1 MQDESVFLNSGNV
14 YVSNARVTIG
24 GTTYATANLTS
35 VEGRVAPPKRGCALA
50 LIIFGGIALAG
61 GCMAVLSDPNSV
73 GNSLGSCALSVAI
86 IAAGVVWFKALK
98 PTYRVLLASAS
109 GQVEALSSKDE
120 ELIDSVIA
128 AINAAM
134 VHRG

>member
-24 GTTYATANLTS
+24 GKTYSTANITS
-35 VEGRVAPPKRGCALA
+35 VEGRVTPPKRGCALG
-50 LIIFGGIALAG
+50 LIILGGFVLAG
-61 GCMAVLSDPNSV
+61 GCMAMLSGQESV
-73 GNSLGSCALSVAI
+73 GNTLGSFALSLAI
-86 IAAGVVWFKALK
+86 IAAGVAWFKALK